1 MSGFR
6 TDEGGTVWLLP
17 HHIRTA
23 TCARRVAVLPQEGS
37 IMFVQDPEATCA
49 CCHSANFDVVPNDRR
64 GFVVICDECG
74 YAQAL
79 TLAHLRAS

>member
-1 MSGFR
+1 MR
-6 TDEGGTVWLLP
+6 
-17 HHIRTA
+17 
-23 TCARRVAVLPQEGS
+23 
-37 IMFVQDPEATCA
+37 VQDPEATCA
-49 CCHSANFDVVPNDRR
+49 CCHSASFDVVPNDRR